1 MVYERAKNL
10 NLKIRRF
17 KKIIATPSNLNFFAM
32 EVTYQSTKNIKPA
45 LLLQLI
51 KAKNIIDEDIS
62 RKVDIA
68 MLANEA
74 TLSRFHFFRCFKN
87 AFGMSPY
94 QYVISKRLEK
104 SMELLKEGT
113 CQVTDVAYE
122 VGFSNIYSFS
132 RSFKKH
138 FKMCPSSSLQPVID
152 SNPVSKFFK

>member
-1 MVYERAKNL
+1 
-10 NLKIRRF
+10 
-17 KKIIATPSNLNFFAM
+17 M
-32 EVTYQSTKNIKPA
+32 EITCQSTKTIKPD

-51 KAKNIIDEDIS
+51 KVKNIIDEDVS

-94 QYVISKRLEK
+94 QYLINKRLEK
-104 SMELLKEGT
+104 SMELLKKGT
-113 CQVTDVAYE
+113 CHVTDVAYE
-122 VGFSNIYSFS
+122 VGFTDIYSFS

-138 FKMCPSSSLQPVID
+138 FKICPSSSL
-152 SNPVSKFFK
+152 NPIIVRYNDNIAEK